1 MVKHVVMWR
10 LKNKEDGVFIREE
23 ILSLEGKIPGLV
35 SIEAGLDFNQSG
47 AAYDLVLIS
56 THIDREA
63 LAIYQDHP
71 EHVRVKNIIVPLVGD
86 RGVVDFDI

>member
-10 LKNKEDGVFIREE
+10 LKNKEDGVFLREE